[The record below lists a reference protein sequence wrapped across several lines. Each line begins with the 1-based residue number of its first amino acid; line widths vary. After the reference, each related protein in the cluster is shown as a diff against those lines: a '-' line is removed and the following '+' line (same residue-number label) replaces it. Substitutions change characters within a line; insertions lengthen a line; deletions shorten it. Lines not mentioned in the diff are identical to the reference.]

1 MKKRKRSF
9 NYFISAVRL
18 LLLSSKNAKEYEQK
32 PKTEGK
38 QDDDKTVHD
47 PDTSVE
53 RTILSKLSS
62 SGRTTTYSRKTT
74 TLHMP
79 ARPLLATTAK

>member
-9 NYFISAVRL
+9 NHFISAVRL
-18 LLLSSKNAKEYEQK
+18 LLLSSKNAKEYEK
-32 PKTEGK
+32 EPKTEGK

-53 RTILSKLSS
+53 RTILSKLIEWLLTQLRFTSL
-62 SGRTTTYSRKTT
+62 
-74 TLHMP
+74 TL
-79 ARPLLATTAK
+79 TS

>member
-1 MKKRKRSF
+1 MKNRKRSF
-9 NYFISAVRL
+9 NHFISAVRL
-18 LLLSSKNAKEYEQK
+18 LLLSSKNAKEYEKK

-53 RTILSKLSS
+53 RTILSKLIEWLLTQLRFTSL
-62 SGRTTTYSRKTT
+62 
-74 TLHMP
+74 TL
-79 ARPLLATTAK
+79 TS